1 MSSESSFDGQTF
13 NEFDDFIPG
22 NERFTN
28 ELIELELNELNAGL
42 LRDSR

>member
-1 MSSESSFDGQTF
+1 MRNSELHILPRFTSVTLG
-13 NEFDDFIPG
+13 PG

-42 LRDSR
+42 LWHLL